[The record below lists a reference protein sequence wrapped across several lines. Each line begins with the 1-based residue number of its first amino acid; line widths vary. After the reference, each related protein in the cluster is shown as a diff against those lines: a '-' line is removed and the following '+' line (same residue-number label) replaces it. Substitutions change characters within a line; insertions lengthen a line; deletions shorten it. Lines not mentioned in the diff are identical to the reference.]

1 VIAACLGRGENR
13 RADAVAGGAFPID
26 NHASKKP
33 RHARRIVLDAPCI
46 QVIPFL
52 SLAIRDEPF
61 AD

>member
-1 VIAACLGRGENR
+1 MRRREAR

-33 RHARRIVLDAPCI
+33 RHTHRIVLDAPCI
-46 QVIPFL
+46 QIIPLPSF
-52 SLAIRDEPF
+52 AIRDAPF